1 MQNLVNS
8 VNPAGWDTGFDRPYF
23 DGGGLSQE
31 QLRDLWAKAGESGG
45 FFSRGSQTWDAEGR
59 QAHDARYLAD
69 GDDNREN
76 DFYVVENDDGTLG
89 KVDIMR
95 HGWNGQ
101 FASLVAMMAPAIAG
115 VAGAGAGASAGGAG
129 ASTAGTDA
137 FSQWLATGATDASTI
152 GGMGGGAGSVGAG
165 SVAASMAPGYSVGM
179 VDASSIA
186 NPLAGSAEQVVA
198 GLPSYNAGGMAAA
211 AGGGGA
217 AAAGGGGGGGA
228 ASGGAA
234 SAADPLTGYLT
245 TGATDASTYGGMS
258 GFASS
263 GGAGAVGS
271 GSTAGTLQGIAGLFG
286 GAGSTGGWA
295 NTAGTLLNGYLGQ
308 RAADKAANAQIGA
321 TKDANA
327 LMKYMYD
334 QTRADNMPALEAR
347 NAGLTGYQNLLK
359 NPSSVARD
367 PGYQFGFDQGTKAI
381 GTQAAARGNYYSGKT
396 LKDLTRFG
404 QDYGQSKFD
413 QSLNRH
419 GNLAGLGQVGS
430 GQIGQAG
437 MQYGQQAGQNLIGA
451 GNARGAAAIAG
462 ANSWQN
468 ALNGLMSYG
477 NQNNWWG
484 RP

>member
-1 MQNLVNS
+1 MENLVNS

-31 QLRDLWAKAGESGG
+31 QLRDLWTKAGESGG

-76 DFYVVENDDGTLG
+76 DFYVVQNDDGTLG
-89 KVDIMR
+89 RVHIDR
-95 HGWNGQ
+95 HGWNAQ

-198 GLPSYNAGGMAAA
+198 GLPSYNAGGVAAA

-217 AAAGGGGGGGA
+217 AAAGGGGGAGGA
-228 ASGGAA
+228 SGPSVTSSGYTGTEFNPSGYTGGTPSMASGGGMGGGV
-234 SAADPLTGYLT
+234 ST
-245 TGATDASTYGGMS
+245 TS
-258 GFASS
+258 
-263 GGAGAVGS
+263 
-271 GSTAGTLQGIAGLFG
+271 FG
-286 GAGSTGGWA
+286 GYGDWVQLGSS
-295 NTAGTLLNGYLGQ
+295 LLNGYLGQ

-327 LMKYMYD
+327 LIKHMYD
-334 QTRADNMPALEAR
+334 QTRADNMPALQAR
-347 NAGLTGYQNLLK
+347 NAGLAGYQNLLK
-359 NPSSVARD
+359 NPSSVAQD

-451 GNARGAAAIAG
+451 GNARGAAAITG